1 MSLRRISCLLALS
14 WACAATAQ
22 PVSFGLFGDTP
33 YNRLEREQLPAM
45 LATMGRDRLAFAVHA
60 GDIKSG
66 SSVCSD
72 EAFLDILGVFRAAPL
87 PLVYVLGDNEW
98 TDCHRANNG
107 PYDPLERLA
116 RLRELFLGGDDTLGT
131 RPFRLERQSADPAYA
146 IYRENVRWEQASVL
160 FVGMN
165 VPGSENNYHGARAG
179 SGPVPEFIERSR
191 ANDAWLAQSFALA
204 RSRQLAGVLIVVQ
217 GNPDFEAARAGQSKP
232 GYRDFI
238 AQLRRETEGFAG
250 QVVLVHGDTHKH
262 QINQPLF
269 DETGQK
275 LLTNFTRVEIHGSPF
290 TGWVR
295 GTVDARDP
303 RVFSFEPKPWRVEP
317 AASGP

>member
-1 MSLRRISCLLALS
+1 LLLRQISCLLALC
-14 WACAATAQ
+14 WCCAAAAQ

-33 YNRLEREQLPAM
+33 YNRVEREQLPAM
-45 LATMGRDRLAFAVHA
+45 LAAMGRDNLAFAVHA

-66 SSVCSD
+66 SSLCSD
-72 EAFLDILGVFRAAPL
+72 EVFLDMLGVFHAAPL

-116 RLRELFLGGDDTLGT
+116 RLRELFFAGDDTLGA
-131 RPFRLERQSADPAYA
+131 RPLRLERQSGDPAYA
-146 IYRENVRWEQASVL
+146 IYRENVRWEQGPAL
-160 FVGMN
+160 FVGLN
-165 VPGSENNYHGARAG
+165 LPGSENNYHGTRAG
-179 SGPVPEFIERSR
+179 SGPVPEFIERSK
-191 ANDAWLAQSFALA
+191 ANQVWLAQSFALA
-204 RSRQLAGVLIVVQ
+204 RSRQLTGVLIVVQ
-217 GNPDFEAARAGQSKP
+217 GNPDFEAARAGQPKP

-238 AQLRRETEGFAG
+238 AQLRRETEAFAG

-269 DETGQK
+269 DEAGQK
-275 LLTNFTRVEIHGSPF
+275 VLGNFTRVEVYGSPF

-303 RVFSFEPKPWRVEP
+303 RVFSFEPRPWRAEP
-317 AASGP
+317 PASGY